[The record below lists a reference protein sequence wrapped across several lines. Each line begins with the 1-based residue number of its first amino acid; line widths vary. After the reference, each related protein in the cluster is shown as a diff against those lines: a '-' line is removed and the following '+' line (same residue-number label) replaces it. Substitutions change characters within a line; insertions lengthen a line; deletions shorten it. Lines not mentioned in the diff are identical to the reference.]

1 MGASVKFDNTD
12 VNVLRNL
19 QKDARTN
26 FSDIAMECGV
36 SVDTIIKR
44 FQRLKRNGVVKGTTV
59 LLDPRRFGLDCL
71 ASLEVN
77 VDPAFSNDMVKTI
90 KKQPG
95 IVFCT
100 PSMGMQNIFALA
112 VLANMKDLNDVLETI
127 KGLQHVRELKTSIW
141 VENILLCP
149 ENFELE
155 KLKEV

>member
-1 MGASVKFDNTD
+1 VKFDDTD
-12 VNVLRNL
+12 VRVLRNL

-26 FSDIAMECGV
+26 FAEIAKECGV

-44 FQRLKRNGVVKGTTV
+44 LQRLQKNGIVKGTTI
-59 LLDPRRFGLDCL
+59 LLDPRLTGKDCI

-77 VDPAFSNDMVKTI
+77 VDAVDITMVVEAI

-95 IVFCT
+95 VVFCT
-100 PSMGMQNIFALA
+100 PSMGMQNIFAIV
-112 VLANMKDLNDVLETI
+112 VLKDMKELNILRESI
-127 KGLQHVRELKTSIW
+127 KGLTNVKELKTSIW

-155 KLKEV
+155 QLKDN